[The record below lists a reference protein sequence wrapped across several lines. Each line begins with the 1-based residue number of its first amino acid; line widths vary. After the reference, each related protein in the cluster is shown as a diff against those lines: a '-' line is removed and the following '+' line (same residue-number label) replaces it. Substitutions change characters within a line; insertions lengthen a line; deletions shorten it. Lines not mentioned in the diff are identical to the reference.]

1 MVSKRFIA
9 KRLLLLV
16 PVLFG
21 VATVVFAILHL
32 APGDPARVILGQR
45 APTQQVV
52 QLRRQLGLNDPIW
65 VQYGRFL
72 ADTAQ
77 LDFGQSYQIAKGTP
91 VWDVL
96 ADRLP
101 VTIELAIYGQ
111 ITAILLGIPLG
122 VLSAVKQD
130 SLTDHVTRIGALTG
144 ISVPIF
150 WSGPLVLLVFATF
163 LGWLPTSGRIGS
175 TFFLEDHWVLF
186 GTQLPLTGMVSVDT
200 FILDTGAF
208 VQSILYGEGLGAFAS
223 LTEYYASF
231 ISAVQHLFLPVLTLG
246 IYSMALLSR
255 MMRSSMLEVIRQDY
269 IRTARAKGQGE
280 KITLLKHG
288 LRNALIPVIT
298 VIGIQFGTLLGG
310 AVLTET
316 VFGIG
321 GIGQLLVAAIGATDY
336 PLVQGTV
343 LVFALLFTLVNLGVD
358 ITYSYLDPRIQQ

>member
-9 KRLLLLV
+9 KRILLLI

-21 VATVVFAILHL
+21 VATVVFAILRL

-52 QLRRQLGLNDPIW
+52 QLRHELGLNDPIW

-72 ADTAQ
+72 ANTAQ
-77 LDFGQSYQIAKGTP
+77 FDFGQSYQIAQGTP
-91 VWDVL
+91 VWEVL

-101 VTIELAIYGQ
+101 VTIELALYGQ
-111 ITAILLGIPLG
+111 ALAIVFGLPLG
-122 VLSAVKQD
+122 VIAAVKQD
-130 SLTDHVTRIGALTG
+130 SLTDHITRVGALSG
-144 ISVPIF
+144 ISIPIF
-150 WSGPLVLLVFATF
+150 WSGPLVILLFATY

-175 TFFLEDHWVLF
+175 TFFLPNHWVLF
-186 GTQLPLTGMVSVDT
+186 GTQLPLTGMVTVDT

-208 VQSILYGEGLGAFAS
+208 VQSLLYGEGIGAFAS
-223 LTEYYASF
+223 IFTYYESF
-231 ISAVQHLFLPVLTLG
+231 ISAVQHLFLPALTLG
-246 IYSMALLSR
+246 IYSMALISR